1 MGVTTPGV
9 ATLRITPKRSIV
21 FQLKNP
27 ALKHEK
33 SILQFLNTNKITV
46 IREDRT
52 AMQSW
57 IPSSSLHLLHREGL
71 ISKPGWSYLRKF
83 EAANARCLGSSHPC
97 SGQAGSPCSS
107 RRAPVSDQGWGSHLP
122 VPDPSLTA
130 PAKPKYSSAN
140 SGAVS
145 Q

>member
-9 ATLRITPKRSIV
+9 ATLRITPKRRIV

-71 ISKPGWSYLRKF
+71 ISKPG
-83 EAANARCLGSSHPC
+83 
-97 SGQAGSPCSS
+97 
-107 RRAPVSDQGWGSHLP
+107 
-122 VPDPSLTA
+122 
-130 PAKPKYSSAN
+130 
-140 SGAVS
+140 
-145 Q
+145 